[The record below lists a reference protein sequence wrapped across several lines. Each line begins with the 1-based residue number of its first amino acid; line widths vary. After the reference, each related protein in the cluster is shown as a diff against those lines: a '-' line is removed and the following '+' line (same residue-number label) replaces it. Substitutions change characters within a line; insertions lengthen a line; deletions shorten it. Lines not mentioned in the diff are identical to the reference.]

1 MYNGLIEQ
9 FNSKYE
15 EEEKNLLF
23 LYKSK
28 IGIAINSL
36 NKNAD
41 VVNDIYEYYKKVL
54 TNPKNMFMNF
64 TVFKDISL
72 DSLESFR
79 ESLEIINK
87 KIEPLLSKL
96 ETEEPIT
103 VYRMISVKKDD
114 ETYFLSKENIISTS
128 IDMEECLKFYINDED
143 YNHYLY
149 QINLPKNSKVA
160 ICPYTIG
167 VNTNNDQLILTT
179 RKDQKEVILN
189 KKLYDFKYNN
199 ESEIV
204 FSEKTTIK
212 VISLDAKEKINS
224 KQESR
229 KI

>member
-36 NKNAD
+36 NKNED
-41 VVNDIYEYYKKVL
+41 VVNGVYEYYKKVL

-79 ESLEIINK
+79 ESLETINE

-96 ETEEPIT
+96 EIEEPIT

-114 ETYFLSKENIISTS
+114 KTYFLSKGNIISTS
-128 IDMEECLKFYINDED
+128 IDME
-143 YNHYLY
+143 
-149 QINLPKNSKVA
+149 
-160 ICPYTIG
+160 
-167 VNTNNDQLILTT
+167 
-179 RKDQKEVILN
+179 
-189 KKLYDFKYNN
+189 
-199 ESEIV
+199 
-204 FSEKTTIK
+204 
-212 VISLDAKEKINS
+212 
-224 KQESR
+224 
-229 KI
+229 

>member
-36 NKNAD
+36 NKNED
-41 VVNDIYEYYKKVL
+41 VINGVYEYYKKVL

-79 ESLEIINK
+79 ESLETIND

-96 ETEEPIT
+96 EIEEPIIEKLLSPSPMLKRCGIT
-103 VYRMISVKKDD
+103 D
-114 ETYFLSKENIISTS
+114 EQRQAQWKE
-128 IDMEECLKFYINDED
+128 LFAK
-143 YNHYLY
+143 
-149 QINLPKNSKVA
+149 A
-160 ICPYTIG
+160 
-167 VNTNNDQLILTT
+167 
-179 RKDQKEVILN
+179 LN
-189 KKLYDFKYNN
+189 KNN
-199 ESEIV
+199 
-204 FSEKTTIK
+204 
-212 VISLDAKEKINS
+212 
-224 KQESR
+224 R
-229 KI
+229 

>member
-36 NKNAD
+36 NKNED
-41 VVNDIYEYYKKVL
+41 VVNGVYEYYKKVL

-79 ESLEIINK
+79 ESLETINE

-96 ETEEPIT
+96 EIEEPIT

-114 ETYFLSKENIISTS
+114 KTYFLSKGNIISTS
-128 IDMEECLKFYINDED
+128 IDIDECLNFCINDND

-149 QINLPKNSKVA
+149 QINYLPYITPLFYA
-160 ICPYTIG
+160 ISY
-167 VNTNNDQLILTT
+167 NYLIII
-179 RKDQKEVILN
+179 R
-189 KKLYDFKYNN
+189 F
-199 ESEIV
+199 
-204 FSEKTTIK
+204 FS
-212 VISLDAKEKINS
+212 
-224 KQESR
+224 Q
-229 KI
+229 